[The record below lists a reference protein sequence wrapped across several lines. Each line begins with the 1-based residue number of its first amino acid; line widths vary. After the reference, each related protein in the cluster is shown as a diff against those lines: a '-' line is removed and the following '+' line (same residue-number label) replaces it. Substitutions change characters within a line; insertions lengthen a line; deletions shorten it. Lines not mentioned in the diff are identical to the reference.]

1 MKAQKL
7 IILDFDG
14 TIIASEGI
22 WKRIYKMYCQNNK
35 FRYLKWIDAL
45 FGNIA
50 FDDWISQIKNA
61 HQTSIEYDK
70 FLHEVY
76 NIAISCYCEKEPV
89 LGFKQFADKHISDCM
104 IVVSKEEPFLIDAYL
119 KHYGIK
125 NAVTILQ
132 DANDLRHNCFFYKN
146 IANRNGFSIEK
157 TIFIDDSLSH
167 CCSAKESGVYVV
179 GINDS
184 HSSERQKQ
192 MMSVCDI
199 YVENFKE
206 ILGV

>member
-1 MKAQKL
+1 MAKKL

-22 WKRIYKMYCQNNK
+22 WERIYQKYCQIKNIQS
-35 FRYLKWIDAL
+35 LMWIEEL

-50 FDDWISQIKNA
+50 FDDWLSKIIDAHHISL
-61 HQTSIEYDK
+61 EYDQ

-89 LGFKQFADKHISDCM
+89 LGFKEFADRHISDCL
-104 IVVSKEEPFLIDAYL
+104 IVVSKEEPILIDAYL
-119 KHYGIK
+119 KHFGIQ
-125 NAVTILQ
+125 NVVTILQ
-132 DANDLRHNCFFYKN
+132 DTNDCRNNCFFYKD
-146 IANRNGFSIEK
+146 IIKKYGFSIME

-179 GINDS
+179 GINDC
-184 HSSERQKQ
+184 HPSERQKQ
-192 MMSVCDI
+192 MMSVCDM
-199 YVENFKE
+199 YVENFKG
-206 ILGV
+206 ILGI